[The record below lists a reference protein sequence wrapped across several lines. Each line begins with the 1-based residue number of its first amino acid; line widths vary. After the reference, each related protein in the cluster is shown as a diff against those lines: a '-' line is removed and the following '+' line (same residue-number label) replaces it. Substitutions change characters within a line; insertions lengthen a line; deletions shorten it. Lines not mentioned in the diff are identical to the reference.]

1 MNQDSLVSGFPG
13 LEGCFMCP
21 DARSATLV
29 IGRTAGPGTRGRTT
43 GDFIPFA
50 RAVEAI
56 MIRRRTHVGDEAAD
70 ASVIASMGY
79 YDGRPGQTTRV
90 CINWVRTRK
99 EATQRAFDRNIR
111 RLAQQVAGDLSQREV
126 LVEWRAPGRRIQVDR
141 VKPSTPTKPKRGA
154 SWISAAGG

>member
-1 MNQDSLVSGFPG
+1 MNQDTLFSGCPG
-13 LEGCFMCP
+13 LEGCFVCP

-29 IGRTAGPGTRGRTT
+29 IGRTAGPGTRRRTT

-50 RAVEAI
+50 RAVKAI
-56 MIRRRTHVGDEAAD
+56 MIRRRAQVGDEAAD

-79 YDGRPGQTTRV
+79 YGGRPGQTTRI

-99 EATQRAFDRNIR
+99 EATQRAFDRDIR

-126 LVEWRAPGRRIQVDR
+126 LVEWRAPGRRSRVDR
-141 VKPSTPTKPKRGA
+141 VRPLARTKPKTRGA
-154 SWISAAGG
+154 SASSAGG